1 MRSTRALLDALMGG
15 VDLPSAGA
23 VLADELDS
31 DGVVVLVATPDEREL
46 VAAAVHPPAP
56 GPARDL
62 RVPYGSGVTGTVATN
77 GLAITLDDDSP
88 RTPALREILGI
99 GAGGSVSR
107 MCVPCHGLDGAVVG
121 VVSWHR
127 AVGRPYG
134 EDELAGG
141 RVVGDLVG
149 LRLLADRLSSD
160 VRAHRSE
167 RDTLIAHAISA
178 QESERRR
185 IAGDLHDGVS
195 QALVSLGYHLEA
207 AGDSL
212 VEAPGT
218 ETARRR
224 IASALEL
231 SRLAYDETRAAISGL
246 HSLVLEDLGLV
257 AALESLA
264 RSVPQLSVDFRH
276 PVHDDLSVV
285 PDHVAAALYRIAQES
300 LQNAVKHSE
309 ATEVVLSLRRA
320 GDRVVLGVSDNG
332 VGFDVRALPTPAGE
346 GFGLASVAERCALIG
361 AELRIES
368 LSGRGTAVIVDC
380 PL

>member
-1 MRSTRALLDALMGG
+1 
-15 VDLPSAGA
+15 
-23 VLADELDS
+23 
-31 DGVVVLVATPDEREL
+31 
-46 VAAAVHPPAP
+46 
-56 GPARDL
+56 
-62 RVPYGSGVTGTVATN
+62 
-77 GLAITLDDDSP
+77 
-88 RTPALREILGI
+88 
-99 GAGGSVSR
+99 
-107 MCVPCHGLDGAVVG
+107 
-121 VVSWHR
+121 
-127 AVGRPYG
+127 
-134 EDELAGG
+134 
-141 RVVGDLVG
+141 
-149 LRLLADRLSSD
+149 
-160 VRAHRSE
+160 
-167 RDTLIAHAISA
+167 
-178 QESERRR
+178 
-185 IAGDLHDGVS
+185 
-195 QALVSLGYHLEA
+195 
-207 AGDSL
+207 
-212 VEAPGT
+212 
-218 ETARRR
+218 
-224 IASALEL
+224 
-231 SRLAYDETRAAISGL
+231 
-246 HSLVLEDLGLV
+246 VLEDLGLV